1 MVFKNTIMNELQL
14 IQSKI
19 YEIRGQK
26 VMLDFDLAEM
36 YEVETRVLNQAVKRN
51 IERFPKNF
59 MFQLTKEETLNWK
72 SQIVMSN
79 SIKMGMRRSPYAFTE
94 LGVAMLS
101 SVLNSKAAIQVNMS
115 IMRAFVAIRQL
126 IANPPVDRVGE
137 LEKQMK
143 DYMEEVFA
151 DYNDINDNTRM
162 QLELINQTLAELQSQ
177 KKIEEK
183 PRNPIGFRAY
193 E

>member
-1 MVFKNTIMNELQL
+1 MEQLQL

-26 VMLDFDLAEM
+26 VMLDRDLSEM
-36 YEVETRVLNQAVKRN
+36 YGVETRVLNQAVKRN
-51 IERFPKNF
+51 TERFPDDF
-59 MFQLTKEETLNWK
+59 MFQLTDEELQYWR

-79 SIKMGMRRSPYAFTE
+79 SIKMGIRRNPYAFTE

-101 SVLNSKAAIQVNMS
+101 SVLSSQTAIQINIG
-115 IMRAFVAIRQL
+115 IMRAFVAVRQL
-126 IANPPVDRVGE
+126 ITNPSVDRIGE
-137 LEKQMK
+137 LKNELNELKAYIE
-143 DYMEEVFA
+143 DVFA

-177 KKIEEK
+177 KKLSEK
-183 PRNPIGFRAY
+183 PRNPIGY
-193 E
+193 IKPEKK

>member
-1 MVFKNTIMNELQL
+1 MNELQL

-51 IERFPKNF
+51 IRRFPDDF
-59 MFQLTKEETLNWK
+59 MFQLTVSEWDTLK
-72 SQIVMSN
+72 SQFVISRWGGTR
-79 SIKMGMRRSPYAFTE
+79 KLPFAFTE
-94 LGVAMLS
+94 GGLAMLS
-101 SVLNSKAAIQVNMS
+101 GVLNSDIAIQVNIN

-143 DYMEEVFA
+143 ELKDYMEEVFA
-151 DYNDINDNTRM
+151 DYNDINDDTRM